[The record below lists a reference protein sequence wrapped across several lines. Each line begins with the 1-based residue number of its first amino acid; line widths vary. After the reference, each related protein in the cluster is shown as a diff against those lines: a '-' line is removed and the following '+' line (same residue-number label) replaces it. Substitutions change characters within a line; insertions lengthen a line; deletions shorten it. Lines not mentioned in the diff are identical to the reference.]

1 METLHTILLV
11 VQVLVSVSL
20 IGLILIQ
27 HGKGADAGAAFGSGA
42 STTVFGA
49 QGSGNFLS
57 RTTAILAFIF
67 LTNSLGLAWLA
78 TQRVRTNGS
87 LMDQPVTEIQAP
99 AAQPSS
105 VINEIPAEPASA
117 AAPSSSSE
125 VPAMPVEPA
134 ASEPAVTPSLDAT
147 PAASVEQQADSSAT
161 VTPAPAEQPAPMEAL
176 PPVEITVPEVAV
188 PAPAAQ

>member
-87 LMDQPVTEIQAP
+87 LMDQAVTEIQAP
-99 AAQPSS
+99 AGQTSS

-117 AAPSSSSE
+117 AAPAATND
-125 VPAMPVEPA
+125 VPVMPD
-134 ASEPAVTPSLDAT
+134 EPAVSEPSAT
-147 PAASVEQQADSSAT
+147 PAPVATIEQTAETSAT
-161 VTPAPAEQPAPMEAL
+161 VTPAPVEQPAPMEAL
-176 PPVEITVPEVAV
+176 PPVEIEVPEVTV